1 METAYW
7 IAWIVLYVFGI
18 GLIALCVYPLRR
30 HFYLAF
36 FLGMMGVFW
45 MLVPI
50 PFNEVYL
57 APLFVTL
64 IFQVFLDPEA
74 NYALSAT
81 AATIGT
87 FTIVAATLVL
97 YGFNLGYRH
106 ISDFVHRRLRTVG
119 KFRTATLAEP
129 EENVIESD
137 ADETQKAVVGTEGA
151 NERT

>member
-7 IAWIVLYVFGI
+7 VAWIVLYAFGI

-30 HFYLAF
+30 RFYLAF
-36 FLGMMGVFW
+36 FLGAMGVFW

-81 AATIGT
+81 AATIGS
-87 FTIVAATLVL
+87 FTILAATLLL

-106 ISDFVHRRLRTVG
+106 MSEFVHRRIRTVRKYQTSSG
-119 KFRTATLAEP
+119 RDA
-129 EENVIESD
+129 EENVIEND
-137 ADETQKAVVGTEGA
+137 ACDAQEAAIAIETT

>member
-1 METAYW
+1 MEAAYW
-7 IAWIVLYVFGI
+7 VAWVVLYIFGI
-18 GLIALCVYPLRR
+18 GLIALFVYPLRR

-50 PFNEVYL
+50 PFNEVHL

-64 IFQVFLDPEA
+64 IFQVFFDPDA

-81 AATIGT
+81 AATIGS
-87 FTIVAATLVL
+87 FTILAATLVL
-97 YGFNLGYRH
+97 YGFNLSYRH
-106 ISDFVHRRLRTVG
+106 IAEFAHRRLHTMRE
-119 KFRTATLAEP
+119 FRTSSRRGTD
-129 EENVIESD
+129 ENDAESD
-137 ADETQKAVVGTEGA
+137 GGVSQKVDVEAEDA